1 MSRSNRREGG
11 VLRRRFTPGLFGLL
25 LVGAS
30 FVSLQA
36 QAQAQAQEAGTPLIG
51 TTVESVL
58 NVAHRLSPTLR
69 AAALDSVAASARAD
83 RADALADPMLSVQT
97 MQVPGHRAP
106 MDQTTVLLQQEFPL
120 WGKLGLRKSAALA
133 MLDAARGEQQ
143 ATAAELDEKIKV
155 AFANYYKAS
164 KALAI
169 NTDVARLDDEMA
181 RVATSRF
188 GQGVGTQADALA
200 AQADTTRTAVER
212 LRLQRELTA
221 TTAQLNVRLG
231 RSPNFPFAAPLSL
244 RPLPLQIPTIDA
256 LLDRVQKENPVLQAQ
271 DARVRDAEAEQE
283 LARKNWYP
291 DVTLGAGPQTNFG
304 SWGVA
309 ASVGIRIPLQRGALE
324 SEEAEAGANLGAA
337 RERLAASTAEIQGD
351 LAQALAAL
359 SAAEEMG
366 AARRGQLVP
375 QLNAAY
381 KSVLAEYA
389 SGRGD
394 LNPTLESVHRLHDTE
409 LELLDTDV
417 EGQGALAMIERVI
430 GGSL

>member
-1 MSRSNRREGG
+1 MSASLQWESGG
-11 VLRRRFTPGLFGLL
+11 AVRRRFIPCLL
-25 LVGAS
+25 GTLLAVVG
-30 FVSLQA
+30 FVPWQA
-36 QAQAQAQEAGTPLIG
+36 HAQEAGSSPIG
-51 TTVESVL
+51 STVESVL
-58 NVAHRLSPTLR
+58 DVAHRLSPTLR
-69 AAALDSVAASARAD
+69 AAALDSAAASARAD

-97 MQVPGHRAP
+97 MQVPSHRAP
-106 MDQTTVLLQQEFPL
+106 MDQTTVMLQQEFPL
-120 WGKLGLRKSAALA
+120 WGKLSLRKSAALA

-143 ATAAELDEKIKV
+143 ATAAELDEKIEV

-164 KALAI
+164 KTLVI

-181 RVATSRF
+181 RVATGRF
-188 GQGVGTQADALA
+188 GQGVGSQADALA
-200 AQADTTRTAVER
+200 AQADATRTTVER

-221 TTAQLNVRLG
+221 ATAQLNALLG
-231 RSPNFPFAAPLSL
+231 RSPNAPFAIPLSL
-244 RPLPLQIPTIDA
+244 RPLPPQVPTIEA
-256 LLDRVQKENPVLQAQ
+256 LLDRVQKANPVLQAQ
-271 DARVRDAEAEQE
+271 DARVRSAEAEQE

-309 ASVGIRIPLQRGALE
+309 ASIGIKIPLQWGVLK

-337 RERLAASTAEIQGD
+337 RERLAASTVEIQGD

-366 AARRGQLVP
+366 AARRGQLAP
-375 QLNAAY
+375 QLTAAY
-381 KSVLAEYA
+381 KSALAEYA
-389 SGRGD
+389 SGHGD

-417 EGQGALAMIERVI
+417 EGQAALAMIERVI